1 MALSPVAG
9 VESFFFL
16 SHSRF
21 FFSRLG
27 LAGSLERGG
36 AGALLLVDFASLGLD
51 SSVRG
56 ESLWLEP

>member
-16 SHSRF
+16 SHSHF
-21 FFSRLG
+21 FILQLG
-27 LAGSLERGG
+27 LASSLERGG
-36 AGALLLVDFASLGLD
+36 AGALASVEFISLGLD

-56 ESLWLEP
+56 FLAVVP